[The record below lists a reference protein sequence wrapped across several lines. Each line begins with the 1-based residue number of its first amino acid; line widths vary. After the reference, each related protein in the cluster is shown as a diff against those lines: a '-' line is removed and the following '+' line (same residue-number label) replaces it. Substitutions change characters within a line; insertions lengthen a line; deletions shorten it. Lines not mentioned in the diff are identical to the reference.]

1 MSETTITVKTQS
13 PTPAERRRLAE
24 ERRKQLLPRMFWDP
38 QYYADPRNANVAR
51 SIVPYG
57 PGSEELTVSQF
68 NRAQIA
74 AQGSMISPRMVGAM
88 IEVLSASP
96 TVSAGVATSL
106 AQFADR
112 AQFDDDLL
120 TEVLTLDAEARAAEA
135 ATTGG
140 RNPNAGS
147 EAEKGGFLSQLTKGI
162 SRPLFALA
170 SVPVDIIQG
179 AIRRSVGLFQDED
192 AWGEHVGQNTGF
204 GAVFNNPFNDS
215 TPTPAQ
221 QSTGAQYLAGV
232 YGPQSSDLGTG
243 WFPAGD
249 VQARAEMARRETA
262 PLVFN
267 ESWTLGRGVGSM
279 FFDNPDD
286 LRYQNLSGLIDLTAA
301 IVMDP
306 TIYIGVGAATG
317 AAVRTAGRTAAAR
330 EAGQAAASAQTTREL
345 ITISERTTQLLQQA
359 RNINARTFATAND
372 VARSSNQMYAAA
384 QREAAQSF
392 GAGPLDDITAR
403 IDEVDEQI
411 AATQA
416 ELGTTRAARK
426 AEPRKAREERATAQ
440 AEIEETATR
449 MDSDMAVALDELT
462 MQLGDD
468 GLDALQA
475 RVLADSPEL
484 PGPFTDAVFVPG
496 KRTDPKPTA
505 LPGSVDGT
513 DAILMWNSEKA
524 PALRSVDDPVENVD
538 AIVAAVRASGSRSNQ
553 RKAAVKQITELV
565 TRPGVTYGDL
575 LAFAADNH
583 LGTSIQTALRAGNID
598 GITDVFRITGGEGGV
613 WWTSKN
619 VAAGRWSD
627 EANLGTAP
635 SGRVSAETYRVY
647 DDTVAGQRERL
658 TQLRAKKKELRAQQ
672 ASLSSRVE
680 GERRLIDVLSDS
692 YVSATDLRTSLADSG
707 VAIRNSMEY
716 SMGVRREL
724 GGVPRVSDDLLK
736 QWLLGPTR
744 DFDAA
749 IAARHG
755 VPAHLESAE
764 TLNRAVTAF
773 MTMGAS
779 EAIRG
784 VGRLVQPFA
793 TRARE
798 QVFEAMVKWDLTPG
812 NLGRLQRLTSGKFD
826 PAIMKAI
833 LLAKT
838 EDEVLAVIGPAVGVG
853 VTRPITPG
861 AINAL
866 PVRMNALTTGR
877 TNNRLFARSIDWMAD
892 HYERLGSVVPR
903 FGAAVNLADA
913 QGGANVLRNYLTN
926 IKAIDTETAD
936 GIVGQFLDASTE
948 VGRGRAL
955 VTGMKTVQ
963 AKLVEHN
970 SVIRGISDAD
980 KELLADRLGSVT
992 GVHEG
997 ARAKVQNWWLKKYAG
1012 DSSMGF
1018 MTLDGEVIPFVGP
1031 QLEAELVRGG
1041 VVLPDSQEI
1050 ARAIGRWGL
1059 TLTKHPNLR
1068 RTLEVLDTGMD
1079 LWRSV
1084 ILVRFAY
1091 TLRNIGEMQFRMMMS
1106 GHSSVY
1112 NHPVGAI
1119 AMASAM
1125 NKRNR
1130 TSRGLLARFAAYNK
1144 TATGKVLHEIGA
1156 EDLDIADD
1164 AVPEYVELMTR
1175 SSSRHDMR
1183 SVRAAEQS
1191 HDLIPVGV
1199 GQPGFA
1205 RGWSEKLLDL
1215 RSSRIA
1221 RLVAGLNPPAIEPL
1235 LANGVSREN
1244 AIVDWL
1250 LHSDE
1255 ARWIRADYQET
1266 QSPLAQIW
1274 SDPVALRNFLFTG
1287 KGSLRERIQ
1296 EYTMGG
1302 RPELVDFIVNGTL
1315 VRDGEEIF
1323 TMSTAGLVPD
1333 LKAKAQAD
1341 RVVRLEQAIRPWLSD
1356 LPSDTELAMRVNVPK
1371 NGFATVASEFNRA
1384 IDWFF
1389 NWNGRKEN
1397 AWAIGPEFS
1406 YAYNDTAVDMM
1417 PMLNLADRKRI
1428 YDWVLQAETKWTPH
1442 SEILMR
1448 ARSYMRSPAGDLDM
1462 SDVERVAASKANEHV
1477 KGLFYDAQ
1485 QRKQLFH
1492 SLRLVWPFGQPFADT
1507 LWRWGR
1513 LMAARPYF
1521 VEKFGRLGEALTDP
1535 GSGVIYDDFDWI
1547 DPFTDRETRDPTQG
1561 FVYTHP
1567 QSGEAYFTFPL
1578 IGSALGAALSPAA
1591 GFNVAESMTLNAP
1604 VQNLNLA
1611 FQGDVDYLPGVG
1623 PLVSMPLSVLMPD
1636 DAFGAFPEW
1645 LRDYVFPYGEPKPE
1659 GGIVESTFL
1668 PSWARRLTGAL
1679 YNETFRAYSYKGML
1693 AYMVSTQ
1700 EYPGLQSSPVQQQR
1714 LIEDVQ
1720 SGAKILT
1727 FIRALGAAILPA
1739 APTQEIYAADADG
1752 RLIGSSYLATH
1763 WQHLINESGGDYEAA
1778 TKAFIDSYGMQ
1789 ALSAI
1794 VGSSEGDAPISG
1806 PGWEFFKAHP
1816 DSEAYG
1822 DVIGYFFPGDMSLDA
1837 YQFQQQAGDRRGLS
1851 VEERTDKLIQFLY
1864 NAEKTALEGRAAT
1877 ELWDVDQ
1884 MEQAEEELKERYGG
1898 VIPQFSGTDTRT
1910 RLDQIRRAIDQFP
1923 ALANTRGGEGA
1934 QLLFEAY
1941 DEYTDVSQERYGTGL
1956 GGQKAEGVREEFL
1969 REVDSIVAQYGGQ
1982 DVQNGSVTNIA
1993 RLFTNVVR
2001 PRGE

>member
-1 MSETTITVKTQS
+1 VSETTITVKTQD
-13 PTPAERRRLAE
+13 PTPAERRRQAE

-51 SIVPYG
+51 SIMPYG
-57 PGSEELTVSQF
+57 PGPEQLTESQF

-74 AQGSMISPRMVGAM
+74 AQGSMISPRMVGTM

-96 TVSAGVATSL
+96 TISPGVATSL

-112 AQFDDDLL
+112 AGFDDDLL
-120 TEVLTLDAEARAAEA
+120 TEILTLDAEARAAEA

-140 RNPNAGS
+140 RNPAKGS

-170 SVPVDIIQG
+170 SLPVDLIQG
-179 AIRRSVGLFQDED
+179 AIRNTVGMLQDPEQY
-192 AWGEHVGQNTGF
+192 G
-204 GAVFNNPFNDS
+204 GASWTDQMFSNPFNN
-215 TPTPAQ
+215 AQ
-221 QSTGAQYLAGV
+221 PSPLEQSSGGQYLAGL
-232 YGPQSSDLGTG
+232 YGPENADLGQG

-249 VQARAEMARRETA
+249 VQARAELARRESA

-267 ESWTLGRGVGSM
+267 EYWTLGRGVGSM

-286 LRYQNLSGLIDLTAA
+286 LRYQNLSGFIDLAAA
-301 IVMDP
+301 IALDP
-306 TIYIGVGAATG
+306 TIYIGVGAAAGT
-317 AAVRTAGRTAAAR
+317 AARTAARTAAAR
-330 EAGQAAASAQTTREL
+330 EAGVAAGEAQTTREL
-345 ITISERTTQLLQQA
+345 ITLSDRTTQLLQQA
-359 RNINARTFATAND
+359 RGINATTFRAAND
-372 VARSSNQMYAAA
+372 VARGSNQMYAAA

-392 GAGPLDDITAR
+392 GSGPLDDLSAR
-403 IDEVDEQI
+403 IDEMDEQI

-416 ELGTTRAARK
+416 ELGATREARK
-426 AEPRKAREERATAQ
+426 AEPQKAREERKAGQ
-440 AEIEETATR
+440 QEIEQRATKL
-449 MDSDMAVALDELT
+449 DSDMAIALDDLT

-475 RVLADSPEL
+475 KVLADSPEL

-496 KRTDPKPTA
+496 KRTDPNPTA

-513 DAILMWNSEKA
+513 DAILMWNSEKS
-524 PALRSVDDPVENVD
+524 PVLRSVDDEMELGD
-538 AIVAAVRASGSRSNQ
+538 EIVTQIKRVASRSNQ
-553 RKAAVKQITELV
+553 RKSVVKQMTDLL
-565 TRPGVTYGDL
+565 TTPGVTFGDA
-575 LAFAADNH
+575 LAFAADNN
-583 LGTSIQTALRAGNID
+583 LGRIIQAVLRQADID
-598 GITDVFRITGGEGGV
+598 GITDIFRITGGEGGV
-613 WWTSKN
+613 WWTSRN

-627 EANLGTAP
+627 EAGLTTAP

-647 DDTVAGQRERL
+647 DESLAGQRERL
-658 TQLRAKKKELRAQQ
+658 TQLRARKKELSDEQ
-672 ASLSSRVE
+672 ASLTRRVD
-680 GERRLIDVLSDS
+680 GERKLVEALSDS

-707 VAIRNSMEY
+707 VAIRNSIEY

-724 GGVPRVSDDLLK
+724 GGVPRISDDLLK

-749 IAARHG
+749 VAAKYSIA
-755 VPAHLESAE
+755 PHLEGAQ
-764 TLNRAVTAF
+764 TLNRGVVAG

-779 EAIRG
+779 EVIRG
-784 VGRLVQPFA
+784 VGKVVQPFA

-812 NLGRLQRLTSGKFD
+812 NLGRLQRLTSGRFD
-826 PAIMKAI
+826 PQILKAI
-833 LLAKT
+833 LAAKT
-838 EDEVLAVIGPAVGVG
+838 EDEVLAVIGPSVGVG

-861 AINAL
+861 AINSL

-877 TNNRLFARSIDWMAD
+877 TNTRLFARATDWMAD
-892 HYERLGSVVPR
+892 HYERLSSVVPR
-903 FGAAVNLADA
+903 FGAAINLADA

-926 IKAIDTETAD
+926 IRAIDTETAD
-936 GIVGQFLDASTE
+936 QIVGQFLDASTE
-948 VGRGRAL
+948 VGRGRSL

-963 AKLVEHN
+963 ARLVERN
-970 SVIRGISDAD
+970 DAIRGISDAD
-980 KELLADRLGSVT
+980 KELLTDRLNSVT

-1059 TLTKHPNLR
+1059 TLTKHPGLR
-1068 RTLEVLDTGMD
+1068 RTIEVLDAGMD

-1084 ILVRFAY
+1084 ILIRFAY
-1091 TLRNIGEMQFRMMMS
+1091 TLRNIAEMQFRMFMT
-1106 GHSSVY
+1106 GHSSVF
-1112 NHPVGAI
+1112 NHPMGAI
-1119 AMASAM
+1119 GMASAM

-1130 TSRGLLARFAAYNK
+1130 TSRGLLARFAAHDK

-1156 EDLDIADD
+1156 EDLDVADD
-1164 AVPEYVELMTR
+1164 LVPEYVELMTR

-1205 RGWSEKLLDL
+1205 KGWSEKLIDL

-1221 RLVAGLNPPAIEPL
+1221 RLVAGYNPPAIEPL

-1250 LHSDE
+1250 LHSDD
-1255 ARWIRADYQET
+1255 AKWIRADYQET

-1287 KGSLRERIQ
+1287 KGSIRERVQ
-1296 EYTMGG
+1296 EYTMG
-1302 RPELVDFIVNGTL
+1302 REELVDFIVNGSL
-1315 VRDGEEIF
+1315 VRDGEEVF

-1341 RVVRLEQAIRPWLSD
+1341 RAVRLEQAIRPYLSD
-1356 LPSDTELAMRVNVPK
+1356 LPSDTEMAMRVTVPK

-1397 AWAIGPEFS
+1397 AWAVGPEFA
-1406 YAYNDTAVDMM
+1406 YAYNDAAVDMM
-1417 PMLNLADRKRI
+1417 PMLNLQDRKAI
-1428 YDWVLQAETKWTPH
+1428 YDWVLKAENRYTPH
-1442 SEILMR
+1442 SETLMR
-1448 ARSYMRSPAGDLDM
+1448 ARSYLRSPEGDLNM
-1462 SDVERVAASKANEHV
+1462 SDVERVAAAKANEHV

-1485 QRKQLFH
+1485 QRRQLFH
-1492 SLRLVWPFGQPFADT
+1492 QLRLVMPFAQPFADT

-1513 LMAARPYF
+1513 LMAARPYL
-1521 VEKFGRLGEALTDP
+1521 VERFGRLGESLTDP
-1535 GSGVIYDDFDWI
+1535 GSGVLYDDFDWI
-1547 DPFTDRETRDPTQG
+1547 DPFTDREQRDPTQG
-1561 FVYTHP
+1561 FIYTNP
-1567 QSGEAYFTFPL
+1567 QTGEPYFTFPL

-1591 GFNVAESMTLNAP
+1591 GFNVAESMTLGAP

-1623 PLVSMPLSVLMPD
+1623 PLISMPLSILMPD

-1668 PSWARRLTGAL
+1668 PSWARRMTGAL

-1700 EYPGLQSSPVQQQR
+1700 EYPGLQSSPVQQQK

-1720 SGAKILT
+1720 RGAKILT

-1763 WQHLINESGGDYEAA
+1763 WQHLINEAGGDYEAA

-1806 PGWEFFKAHP
+1806 PGWEFFRKHP
-1816 DSEAYG
+1816 ESDAYG

-1837 YQFQQQAGDRRGLS
+1837 YQFQQESGDRRGLS

-1864 NAEKTALEGRAAT
+1864 NAEKTALDGRAAA
-1877 ELWDVDQ
+1877 ELWDLPQ
-1884 MEQAEEELKERYGG
+1884 LEQAEEDLKERYGG
-1898 VIPQFSGTDTRT
+1898 VVPQFSGTDSRT
-1910 RLDQIRRAIDQFP
+1910 RLDQIRRAMDQFP

-1941 DEYTDVSQERYGTGL
+1941 DEYTETSQERYGTGL
-1956 GGQKAEGVREEFL
+1956 GGQKAEGMREEFL
-1969 REVDSIVAQYGGQ
+1969 RELDSIVAQYGGQ
-1982 DVQNGSVTNIA
+1982 NVQDGSVNSIA
-1993 RLFTNVVR
+1993 RLFANVVT

>member
-1 MSETTITVKTQS
+1 MSERTVTVKTQD
-13 PTPAERRRLAE
+13 PTPAERRRQAE

-74 AQGSMISPRMVGAM
+74 AQGSMISPRMVGTM

-96 TVSAGVATSL
+96 TVSPGVATAL

-112 AQFDDDLL
+112 AGFDDALL
-120 TEVLTLDAEARAAEA
+120 AEILTLDAQARATDAD
-135 ATTGG
+135 TTGG
-140 RNPNAGS
+140 RNPEQGS
-147 EAEKGGFLSQLTKGI
+147 EAEKGGMLSRITKGI

-170 SVPVDIIQG
+170 SIPVDVVQG
-179 AIRRSVGLFQDED
+179 AIR
-192 AWGEHVGQNTGF
+192 N
-204 GAVFNNPFNDS
+204 AVARWSDPETRNDFVNPFNTDQ
-215 TPTPAQ
+215 PDPLE
-221 QSTGAQYLAGV
+221 QSTGAQFLAGV
-232 YGPQSSDLGTG
+232 FTSESADLGSG

-249 VQARAEMARRETA
+249 VQARAELARREAA

-267 ESWTLGRGVGSM
+267 EYWTLGRGIGSM

-286 LRYQNLSGLIDLTAA
+286 LRYQNVSGLIDLVAA
-301 IVMDP
+301 LALDP
-306 TIYIGVGAATG
+306 TVYTGVGAARTV
-317 AAVRTAGRTAAAR
+317 AQRTAQQTAAAR
-330 EAGQAAASAQTTREL
+330 AAGEAAAAAQTTREA
-345 ITISERTTQLLQQA
+345 ITLSEQTTQLLQQE
-359 RNINARTFATAND
+359 RRLNAATFAAAND
-372 VARSSNQMYAAA
+372 VARSSNHAYAQA
-384 QREAAQSF
+384 QRMAAQSF
-392 GAGPLDDITAR
+392 GAGPSDDIAAR
-403 IDEVDEQI
+403 IDQIEEQI
-411 AATQA
+411 AATRA
-416 ELGTTRAARK
+416 EMGTTRAQRR
-426 AEPRKAREERATAQ
+426 AEPRKAREERAAAQ
-440 AEIEETATR
+440 AEIEEVATR
-449 MDSDMAVALDELT
+449 MDSDMAVALDDLT

-475 RVLADSPEL
+475 KVLADSPEL

-496 KRTDPKPTA
+496 KRTDPNPTA
-505 LPGSVDGT
+505 LPGAVDGT
-513 DAILMWNSEKA
+513 DAILMWTSEKS
-524 PALRSVDDPVENVD
+524 PALRSVDDPIEDVD
-538 AIVAAVRASGSRSNQ
+538 SIVNAVRSSGSRSNQ
-553 RKAAVKQITELV
+553 RRQAVRQLTELV
-565 TRPGVTYGDL
+565 TRPGATYGDL
-575 LAFAADNH
+575 LDFAATRS
-583 LGTSIQTALRAGNID
+583 LGVPVQAALRASNID
-598 GITDVFRITGGEGGV
+598 GITDVFRLTGGEGGV

-627 EANLGTAP
+627 EVSLGTPP
-635 SGRVSAETYRVY
+635 SGRVSADTYRVY
-647 DDTVAGQRERL
+647 DETMAGQKERLAALRER
-658 TQLRAKKKELRAQQ
+658 KKELQ
-672 ASLSSRVE
+672 AEQAALNRRIN
-680 GERRLIDVLSDS
+680 GERAMIESLTDS
-692 YVSATDLRTSLADSG
+692 YVAATDLRTSIADSG
-707 VAIRNSMEY
+707 AAIRNSIEY

-749 IAARHG
+749 IAARGYAVERTG
-755 VPAHLESAE
+755 VEG
-764 TLNRAVTAF
+764 LNRAFTALT
-773 MTMGAS
+773 TMGAS

-784 VGRLVQPFA
+784 VGRLIQPFA
-793 TRARE
+793 TRSRE
-798 QVFEAMVKWDLTPG
+798 AVFDAMVRWDLTPQ
-812 NLGRLQRLTSGKFD
+812 NLGRLQRLTSGRID
-826 PAIMKAI
+826 PTI
-833 LLAKT
+833 LKGILAAKT

-853 VTRPITPG
+853 ITRPITPG
-861 AINAL
+861 VINAL
-866 PVRMNALTTGR
+866 PTRMNSLNSGR
-877 TNNRLFARSIDWMAD
+877 SNNRIFNRAVDWMVD
-892 HYERLGSVVPR
+892 HYERLSSVVPR

-913 QGGANVLRNYLTN
+913 QGGANVLRNYLAN
-926 IKAIDTETAD
+926 IRAVDTETAD
-936 GIVGQFLDASTE
+936 QIVGQFLDATTE

-970 SVIRGISDAD
+970 AAIRGISDAD
-980 KELLADRLGSVT
+980 KQLLADRLGSVT

-997 ARAKVQNWWLKKYAG
+997 ARAKVQNWWLKRYAG
-1012 DSSMGF
+1012 DSTMGF
-1018 MTLDGEVIPFVGP
+1018 MTMNGEVIPFVGP

-1059 TLTKHPNLR
+1059 TLTKHPGLR

-1084 ILVRFAY
+1084 VLVRFAY
-1091 TLRNIGEMQFRMMMS
+1091 TLRNVGEMQFRMFMS

-1112 NHPVGAI
+1112 NNPMGAL

-1130 TSRGLLARFAAYNK
+1130 TSRGLFARFAKHNQ

-1156 EDLDIADD
+1156 EELDVADD
-1164 AVPEYVELMTR
+1164 LVPEYVELMQR
-1175 SSSRHDMR
+1175 SASRHDMR
-1183 SVRAAEQS
+1183 SVRAAEQF

-1215 RSSRIA
+1215 RASRIA
-1221 RLVAGLNPPAIEPL
+1221 RLVAGYNPPAIEPL
-1235 LANGVSREN
+1235 LANGVAREN

-1250 LHSDE
+1250 LHSDD

-1287 KGSLRERIQ
+1287 KGSIRERIQ
-1296 EYTMGG
+1296 EYTIGG
-1302 RPELVDFIVNGTL
+1302 KEELVNFIVNGTL

-1323 TMSTAGLVPD
+1323 TMSTGGLIPEA
-1333 LKAKAQAD
+1333 KAKAQAD
-1341 RVVRLEQAIRPWLSD
+1341 RAVRLEQAIRPYLD
-1356 LPSDTELAMRVNVPK
+1356 ELPSDTELAMRVNVPK

-1397 AWAIGPEFS
+1397 AWAVGPEFA
-1406 YAYNDTAVDMM
+1406 YAYNDAAVDMM
-1417 PMLNLADRKRI
+1417 PMLNLADRQRI
-1428 YDWVLQAETKWTPH
+1428 YDWVKKAETRWTPH

-1448 ARSYMRSPAGDLDM
+1448 ARSYMKSPEGSLDM
-1462 SDVERVAASKANEHV
+1462 SDVERVAAARANEHV

-1485 QRKQLFH
+1485 QRRQLFH
-1492 SLRLVWPFGQPFADT
+1492 QLRLAMPFAQPFFDT

-1521 VEKFGRLGEALTDP
+1521 IEKFGRLGEALTDP

-1561 FVYTHP
+1561 FIYTHP

-1623 PLVSMPLSVLMPD
+1623 PLISMPLSVLMPD
-1636 DAFGAFPEW
+1636 DAFGAVPEW
-1645 LRDYVFPYGEPKPE
+1645 IRDYVFPYGEPKPE
-1659 GGIVESTFL
+1659 GGILESTFL
-1668 PSWARRLTGAL
+1668 PSWARRMTGAL
-1679 YNETFRAYSYKGML
+1679 YNESFRAYSYKGMM
-1693 AYMVSTQ
+1693 AYLVSTQ

-1714 LIEDVQ
+1714 LIEDTQ
-1720 SGAKILT
+1720 HGARILT

-1739 APTQEIYAADADG
+1739 APTQEIYAADSDG

-1794 VGSSEGDAPISG
+1794 VGSSTGDAPISG
-1806 PGWEFFKAHP
+1806 PGWEFFKSNPESQAF
-1816 DSEAYG
+1816 G

-1837 YQFQQQAGDRRGLS
+1837 YQFQQNAGDRRGLS
-1851 VEERTDKLIQFLY
+1851 VEERTDRLIQFLY
-1864 NAEKTALEGRAAT
+1864 NAEKTALEGRAAK
-1877 ELWDVDQ
+1877 EFWDVNQ
-1884 MEQAEEELKERYGG
+1884 MDQAEEELKERYGG
-1898 VIPQFSGTDTRT
+1898 VIPQFAGTDSRT
-1910 RLDQIRRAIDQFP
+1910 RLDQIRRAIEQFP

-1934 QLLFEAY
+1934 QLLFESY
-1941 DEYTDVSQERYGTGL
+1941 DEYTQLSQERYGTGL
-1956 GGQKAEGVREEFL
+1956 AGQKAEGMRDEFL
-1969 REVDSIVAQYGGQ
+1969 REVDAIVAQYGGQ
-1982 DVQNGSVTNIA
+1982 NVQNGSVTSIA
-1993 RLFTNVVR
+1993 RLFVNVVT
-2001 PRGE
+2001 PKGQ